1 MTNPV
6 QILTV
11 NGKNIDGVLGIR
23 IQDRTL
29 VGAYEATELWWPTII
44 DCNQRNQIGQ
54 FSSVF
59 GNKFCYKSS
68 PNIWKTVWAF
78 LKCITFKVKIVV
90 STFLATLSEIGLLL
104 ILPSGHTDCNLK
116 FQSVYKVTFI
126 RSLFQNICSP
136 SFVGDFSRSI
146 YCPYRKMSFRQF
158 CLKSWTGTF
167 SSSLLNVKCIHG
179 S

>member
-78 LKCITFKVKIVV
+78 LKSITFKVI
-90 STFLATLSEIGLLL
+90 SECLQGDFYSLPLSEHLF
-104 ILPSGHTDCNLK
+104 SVFCRR
-116 FQSVYKVTFI
+116 FQSFDLLPLPENVLQTILSQKLDGN
-126 RSLFQNICSP
+126 LF
-136 SFVGDFSRSI
+136 F
-146 YCPYRKMSFRQF
+146 
-158 CLKSWTGTF
+158 
-167 SSSLLNVKCIHG
+167 
-179 S
+179 